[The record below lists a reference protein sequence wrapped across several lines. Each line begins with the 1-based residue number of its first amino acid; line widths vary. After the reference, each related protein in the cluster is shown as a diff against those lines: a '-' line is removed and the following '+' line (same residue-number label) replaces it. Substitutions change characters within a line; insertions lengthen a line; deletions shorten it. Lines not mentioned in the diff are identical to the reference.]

1 MKKNLLQAIFFDE
14 HQNWHRFL
22 ERYGRRIRPIIKK
35 EVKKFRDC
43 GDLRKRYRLLVCEG
57 CHNEKLIPLRCK
69 GKFYPSCPMGESQ
82 KWSKVTANDL
92 FRVVHRHVIFM
103 IYD

>member
-1 MKKNLLQAIFFDE
+1 M
-14 HQNWHRFL
+14 
-22 ERYGRRIRPIIKK
+22 RPIIKK

-43 GDLRKRYRLLVCEG
+43 GSLRKRYRLLVCEV

-82 KWSKVTANDL
+82 K
-92 FRVVHRHVIFM
+92 
-103 IYD
+103 